1 MARPRRPWLRPS
13 PAADPAATP
22 EVPEPPLPAAARED
36 DDLLRRA
43 RAGDLDAFNLL
54 VLRHERAVFNV
65 CLRILHDAPT
75 AEDAT
80 QDTFI
85 RAWGSLDG
93 FRGDAVRP
101 WLFKIATNRSFDLLR
116 VRSRR
121 ATTSLDA
128 EPFEI
133 EPVWTA
139 GGAADES
146 PDAGALR
153 KELGMQLERALA
165 QLPEDQRTVVILA
178 DVQGL
183 DYHEVAE
190 ATGAALGTVKSRLS
204 RGRSRLR
211 QILRDDAASSE
222 LFGRFTRLQGKR
234 AEGGPPAGA
243 PNPADGTD
251 GN

>member
-1 MARPRRPWLRPS
+1 MARTRRPWSRSRPADG
-13 PAADPAATP
+13 PAGTP
-22 EVPEPPLPAAARED
+22 EVPPPPLPAPARED

-65 CLRILHDAPT
+65 CLRILRDAPA

-116 VRSRR
+116 VRNRR
-121 ATTSLDA
+121 TASSLDA

-139 GGAADES
+139 GGAPDES

-165 QLPEDQRTVVILA
+165 LLPEDQRTVVILC

-183 DYHEVAE
+183 DYHEAAE

-204 RGRSRLR
+204 RARSRLR

-234 AEGGPPAGA
+234 AEGEPP
-243 PNPADGTD
+243 DGTPDSAGGND
-251 GN
+251 GI